1 MGKIIY
7 TKQLPAKITTHP
19 TYLSILLPFYLLVM
33 LSMYKVQKCHTYF
46 FGLLPFPP
54 SKIFLLLKFIYIIL
68 DITLQFK
75 TTFAAHR
82 NISIKLR
89 LWEKP
94 PTISRIPFQTN
105 VVTGQW
111 AFGARIQVTE
121 IWKFVWSV
129 SFLCRTLN
137 NLNWAYV
144 LMIMKPW
151 SFQHLLDHTG
161 SSKRS
166 V

>member
-19 TYLSILLPFYLLVM
+19 TYLSFLLPFYLLVM
-33 LSMYKVQKCHTYF
+33 LSMYKVQKCHTFF
-46 FGLLPFPP
+46 FGLVPFPP
-54 SKIFLLLKFIYIIL
+54 SRISLFFKFIYIIL
-68 DITLQFK
+68 DITLQFE
-75 TTFAAHR
+75 TIFAAQ
-82 NISIKLR
+82 NASMEQSFY
-89 LWEKP
+89 EKTL
-94 PTISRIPFQTN
+94 TISRIPFQTN

-111 AFGARIQVTE
+111 VFGARIQVTE
-121 IWKFVWSV
+121 IWKLVWSV
-129 SFLCRTLN
+129 SFLSRTLN
-137 NLNWAYV
+137 NLNRTYV